1 MIFNFLSLLNVKK
14 MSNLQ
19 IAIALVALY
28 LIFMRKPKKEGF
40 ISMHDH
46 RENALYRDM

>member
-1 MIFNFLSLLNVKK
+1 
-14 MSNLQ
+14 MSNLH

-40 ISMHDH
+40 YDVY
-46 RENALYRDM
+46 EKDVQPQYRDM